1 MSIYIKSR
9 IICHREMW
17 LITLNSKK
25 FRKTVWQMADDLKFS
40 RARARE
46 ESRTRRELSAT
57 LYRGIL
63 STAVGPDGATL
74 GSGLLAGDSNWQT
87 RQH

>member
-1 MSIYIKSR
+1 
-9 IICHREMW
+9 
-17 LITLNSKK
+17 
-25 FRKTVWQMADDLKFS
+25 MADDFKFS

-46 ESRTRRELSAT
+46 ESRAHRELSAT

-74 GSGLLAGDSNWQT
+74 GSSLLAGDSNWQT